1 MDSKQLKALFP
12 LSQKVRLYV
21 PSTIN
26 IDEVIDNT
34 EAVSKTLKLF
44 GELFGGATSYDA
56 VGAWNGSNG
65 KLVQERVTIIESY
78 AQKLESDDIMR
89 VVEYA
94 QELCRNMSQDAVAVE
109 VNGSM
114 GFIS

>member
-1 MDSKQLKALFP
+1 MNNKQLKALFP

-26 IDEVIDNT
+26 VDEAIDNKEHV
-34 EAVSKTLKLF
+34 EATLKLF
-44 GELFGGATSYDA
+44 GELFGGATSYEA

-65 KLVQERVTIIESY
+65 KLIQESVTIVESY
-78 AQKLESDDIMR
+78 ANTLGSDDIME
-89 VVEYA
+89 VIDYA
-94 QELCRNMSQDAVAVE
+94 KQLCKDMAQDAVAVE

-114 GFIS
+114 GFIN